1 MKITGQIYTGPIFKG
16 IDKIVSN
23 DQLRPVMNHAY
34 IDKGH
39 IIATDGHALVKI
51 HLSFFGI
58 DQEGADLLEGKCI
71 DKETLQKLGAI
82 KAKQSFAITE
92 QGFCLMKSNS
102 LIPSVIYPIQL
113 MNEVGNYPN
122 YQTVIPTLV
131 AEQNQTSLNANLL
144 LSIDNVFSGS
154 MSNEGKILQINFHG
168 RNKAVTLTCEGIKF
182 LGLLMPRMSD

>member
-16 IDKIVSN
+16 IDKIVVN
-23 DQLRPVMNHAY
+23 DQLRPAMNHAY

-39 IIATDGHALVKI
+39 IIATDAHALVKI
-51 HLSFFGI
+51 DLSFFGI

-122 YQTVIPTLV
+122 YDAVIPTV
-131 AEQNQTSLNANLL
+131 ISEQDQTSLNANLL
-144 LSIDNVFSGS
+144 LNVDNVFSS
-154 MSNEGKILQINFHG
+154 VNTEGKILQINFHG
-168 RNKAVTLTCEGIKF
+168 RNKAVTLTCEGSRF
-182 LGLLMPRMSD
+182 LGLLMPRMSN